1 MGKEVGVNRRSLWR
15 GVAVLL
21 ALTVG
26 GVACG
31 SDNKDKKA
39 AEPDRYELRASAG
52 QVATGLKSIDSL
64 VNQIGL
70 AVSADAKAAK
80 EQVEGIEKLWEP
92 IEGTIRENDK
102 DAYIRFEDDFA
113 AIEKAVEA
121 GDATKTQA
129 SVADVSAAVKAY
141 VAKFPG

>member
-1 MGKEVGVNRRSLWR
+1 VNRRSLWR

-21 ALTVG
+21 AVAVG

-31 SDNKDKKA
+31 SDKKDDEAKSA
-39 AEPDRYELRASAG
+39 PEDLRAPAAQVTKGLGDIDALVKQISA
-52 QVATGLKSIDSL
+52 T
-64 VNQIGL
+64 
-70 AVSADAKAAK
+70 VSGDAKAAK

-113 AIEKAVEA
+113 AIEKAVGDA
-121 GDATKTQA
+121 DATKTSSAA
-129 SVADVSAAVKAY
+129 SDVSEAVKAY
-141 VAKFPG
+141 LAKYPG

>member
-1 MGKEVGVNRRSLWR
+1 VNRRSMWS

-21 ALTVG
+21 AITLG
-26 GVACG
+26 AVACG
-31 SDNKDKKA
+31 SDKKDK
-39 AEPDRYELRASAG
+39 AEPAPEDLRAPAS
-52 QVATGLKSIDSL
+52 QVAAGLGRLDAL

-80 EQVEGIEKLWEP
+80 EQVKQIEEIWEP

-113 AIEKAVEA
+113 AIEKAVES
-121 GDATKTQA
+121 GDAAKTQ
-129 SVADVSAAVKAY
+129 SSTADVSAAVKAY
-141 VAKFPG
+141 LAKYPG

>member
-1 MGKEVGVNRRSLWR
+1 MNRRSLWG

-21 ALTVG
+21 AITVG

-31 SDNKDKKA
+31 SDKKDKA
-39 AEPDRYELRASAG
+39 APAPEDLRAPAT
-52 QVATGLKSIDSL
+52 QVAAGLGRLDAL

-80 EQVEGIEKLWEP
+80 EQVKEIEEIWEP

-113 AIEKAVEA
+113 AIEKAVDA
-121 GDATKTQA
+121 GDATKTQ
-129 SVADVSAAVKAY
+129 SSTADVSAAVKAY
-141 VAKFPG
+141 LAKYPG